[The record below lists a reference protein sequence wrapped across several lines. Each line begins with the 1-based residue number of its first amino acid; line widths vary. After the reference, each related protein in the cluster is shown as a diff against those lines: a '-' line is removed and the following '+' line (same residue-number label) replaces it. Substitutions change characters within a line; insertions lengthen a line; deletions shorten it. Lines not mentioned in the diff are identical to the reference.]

1 MEDALSLND
10 AMQAA
15 LIYRVVRT
23 EDGVMVEHGEADDHL
38 LDLEQVLDIVRVFL
52 ERGHLVSVVV

>member
-10 AMQAA
+10 AIQAA

-23 EDGVMVEHGEADDHL
+23 EDGVMVELGEADDHL